1 MTFNHGNKELKHVM
15 NKLKLLMHDYSYIQ
29 YAFPVQAHSQYLF
42 QKIQGVLNPRMF
54 WLCY

>member
-15 NKLKLLMHDYSYIQ
+15 NKLKLLMHDYSCIQ
-29 YAFPVQAHSQYLF
+29 YAFPVQAHSRYLF

-54 WLCY
+54 